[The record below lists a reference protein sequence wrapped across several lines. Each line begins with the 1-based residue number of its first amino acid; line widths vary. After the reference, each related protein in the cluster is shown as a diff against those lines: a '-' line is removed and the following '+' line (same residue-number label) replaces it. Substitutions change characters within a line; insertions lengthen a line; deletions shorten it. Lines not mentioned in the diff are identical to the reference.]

1 MSGNRY
7 PTNPTSQRTFV
18 LDYDSPKKFMH
29 MHHMKTGGT
38 SVDGLIRCAL
48 NRQKELHIV
57 YTLIHLT
64 SSTHYSTNMD
74 PRERDERKF
83 KQRHT
88 QALLDKAYDEIVSS
102 QLERLKSKKSYT
114 ENDEDAYRLK
124 LEADRD
130 RAAKKRRKVMSA
142 EHEELARTTG
152 LSGHVVALMAS
163 GDHDNS
169 DSDDAS
175 RKRHH
180 KRKSRRRTYDSDQ
193 DDSLGSEVNKCDQEK
208 KSRKKKDYKKR
219 KRDQRRSSPDDH
231 KDRDHDGKRLSGEN
245 DSSKERYNRD
255 NTDQY
260 ISSKHRDDDDQS
272 SSDPSRKKTRK
283 RRKKHSHKRK

>member
-1 MSGNRY
+1 
-7 PTNPTSQRTFV
+7 
-18 LDYDSPKKFMH
+18 
-29 MHHMKTGGT
+29 
-38 SVDGLIRCAL
+38 
-48 NRQKELHIV
+48 
-57 YTLIHLT
+57 
-64 SSTHYSTNMD
+64 MD
-74 PRERDERKF
+74 PRERDERKS

-102 QLERLKSKKSYT
+102 QLERLKSKKTYT

-130 RAAKKRRKVMSA
+130 RAAKKRQKVMSA

-169 DSDDAS
+169 DNDDAS

-180 KRKSRRRTYDSDQ
+180 KRKSRRRTYDSEQ
-193 DDSLGSEVNKCDQEK
+193 DDSLGSEDKNAGREGEK
-208 KSRKKKDYKKR
+208 ARKKKDYKKR
-219 KRDQRRSSPDDH
+219 KRDRRRSSPDDH

-283 RRKKHSHKRK
+283 RRKRHSHKRK